1 MAKKFFLTSVVM
13 ALALMLGL
21 SLFPV
26 PAKADAVLD
35 FNIAPPTA
43 GTISYAGGSNPLV
56 GAGISVD
63 TVVGLS
69 TLLNSG
75 VVLPVVGGV
84 LNFTTGNL
92 TGSTASTWTFGPGGT
107 ITLTGGVDLNG
118 GGIGPGDIPLGT
130 TLLTGTFFN
139 PIGDAAVVTAFGTT
153 FKIAGASFS
162 DVKDRTLL
170 AFYGLPF
177 VGYAGDFNISF
188 DAAGLPPNAFA
199 STQILSGDVT
209 NSVPEPATMLLL
221 GSGLLGIGVYAR
233 RRFLN

>member
-13 ALALMLGL
+13 ALVLMLGL
-21 SLFPV
+21 SLSPA

-35 FNIAPPTA
+35 FGINAPTA
-43 GTISYAGGSNPLV
+43 GTISYAGGNNPLV

-69 TLLNSG
+69 TPLNSG
-75 VVLPVVGGV
+75 VVVPVVGGV

-92 TGSTASTWTFGPGGT
+92 TGSTASTWIFGPGGT

-139 PIGDAAVVTAFGTT
+139 PIGDAAVVTAFAGT
-153 FKIAGASFS
+153 FRIAGASFS
-162 DVKDRTLL
+162 DLKDRSLL

-177 VGYAGDFNISF
+177 AGYGGDFNISF
-188 DAAGLPPNAFA
+188 NAAGAPPGTFT
-199 STQILSGDVT
+199 STQVLSGDVT

-233 RRFLN
+233 RRFIK